1 MLEQN
6 SSFQVGDEVIHW
18 VYGLGEIIRI
28 EEKVLFGVTDQY
40 YVVQTSDLTLW
51 VPLNE
56 TGERYLRLPTP
67 ESDFQNLFR
76 LLASPGEPLSKERFV
91 RKTQLTAL
99 LKGRTL
105 ELTCR
110 VVRDLVCHKRAN
122 RLNENDNTILKR
134 ARNFLLNEWSA
145 TLSVPIYQAESELRS
160 LLATSVV

>member
-6 SSFQVGDEVIHW
+6 RSFQVGDEVIHW

-28 EEKVLFGVTDQY
+28 EEKVLFGHTEQY
-40 YVVQTSDLTLW
+40 YVLQVRDLTLW

-56 TGERYLRLPTP
+56 TGERDLRWPTP

-76 LLASPGEPLSKERFV
+76 LLASPGEPLSKERLA
-91 RKTQLTAL
+91 RRNRLTAL

-105 ELTCR
+105 ESTCR
-110 VVRDLVCHKRAN
+110 VVRDLVCHKRTN
-122 RLNENDNTILKR
+122 RLNENDTSILKR

-145 TLSVPIYQAESELRS
+145 TLSVPIYQAESELKI
-160 LLATSVV
+160 LLATSGV

>member
-6 SSFQVGDEVIHW
+6 SPFQVGDEVIHW
-18 VYGLGEIIRI
+18 VYGLGEIVRI
-28 EEKVLFGVTDQY
+28 EEKVLFGHIDQY
-40 YVVQTSDLTLW
+40 YVLQTRDLTLW

-56 TGERYLRLPTP
+56 TGERYLRFPTP

-76 LLASPGEPLSKERFV
+76 LLASPGVPLSKERLA
-91 RKTQLTAL
+91 RRTQLAEL

-105 ELTCR
+105 ESTCR
-110 VVRDLVCHKRAN
+110 VVRDLVCHKRTN

-145 TLSVPIYQAESELRS
+145 ILSVPIYQADSELKN

>member
-18 VYGLGEIIRI
+18 VHGLGEIIQI
-28 EEKVLFGVTDQY
+28 EEKVLFGHTDQY
-40 YVVQTSDLTLW
+40 YVLQIRDLTLW

-76 LLASPGEPLSKERFV
+76 LLASPGEPLSKERFA
-91 RKTQLTAL
+91 RRTQLTEL

-105 ELTCR
+105 ESTCR
-110 VVRDLVCHKRAN
+110 VVRDLVYHKRTN
-122 RLNENDNTILKR
+122 KLNQYDNIILKR
-134 ARNFLLNEWSA
+134 ARNFLLDEWSA
-145 TLSVPIYQAESELRS
+145 ILSVPIYQAESELKI
-160 LLATSVV
+160 LLATSVE